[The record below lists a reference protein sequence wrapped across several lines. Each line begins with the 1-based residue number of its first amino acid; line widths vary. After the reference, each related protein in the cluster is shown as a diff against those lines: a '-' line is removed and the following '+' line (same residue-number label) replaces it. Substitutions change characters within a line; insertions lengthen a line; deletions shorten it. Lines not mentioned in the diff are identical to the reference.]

1 MNISRK
7 RLYIGGMTCVSCQ
20 NKIEKALKKTPGVES
35 AKISYQKGTAD
46 IAFDP
51 DWVTLEELQK
61 VIRDTGYEVLQEPAA
76 GKTDFGR
83 TATLLILIFFL
94 YRMLQHSGILNLL
107 VPSELADTGMGY
119 GMLFVIGLLT
129 SVHCIAMCGGIN
141 LSQCIGRESGENQ
154 GFAAFRPSFLYNL
167 GRVISYTGIGFILG
181 CVGMFAGS
189 ASGAGVSPL
198 FQGILKM
205 IAGVLMVIMGIN
217 MLGIF
222 PGLRRFTLRMPKFLA
237 VKVNQ
242 KKAKSHQPFV
252 VGLLNGLMP
261 CGPLQSMQIVA
272 LASGNP
278 VAGALSMLAFS
289 LGTVPLML
297 GLGSFVTMLGKRFSA
312 KVMETGA
319 VLVVVLGLAMLSQGG
334 NLSGLFYGGMGWNQ
348 AGQVALNDASAG
360 AADTASGS
368 GKAGTR
374 AQADGAAG
382 RNGAD
387 TGNDASKAETSGTAE
402 SGTDELEGNESD
414 AAGAETQ
421 VIRSTLTGGRYPN
434 ITVTAGIPV
443 KWIIDVPA
451 GALNGCNYRM
461 LLNAYGIAHTFSEG
475 ENIIEFTPEK
485 TGTVPYTCWMG
496 MIRGNIFVTD
506 GISKAPQVSDVQPD
520 TGTGGFGS
528 SGMGCCGGGF

>member
-51 DWVTLEELQK
+51 DWVTLEELQA
-61 VIRDTGYEVLQEPAA
+61 VIRDAGYEVLQEPAA

-94 YRMLQHSGILNLL
+94 YRLLQHSGILNLL

-119 GMLFVIGLLT
+119 GMLFVIGLFT

-141 LSQCIGRESGENQ
+141 LSQCIGQESGKKG
-154 GFAAFRPSFLYNL
+154 GFAAFRPAFLYNL

-189 ASGAGVSPL
+189 ASGAGLSPL

-205 IAGVLMVIMGIN
+205 VAGVFMVIMGIN

-222 PGLRRFTLRMPKFLA
+222 PGLRCFTLRMPKFLA

-242 KKAKSHQPFV
+242 EKAKSHQPFV

-278 VAGALSMLAFS
+278 IAGALSMLAFS
-289 LGTVPLML
+289 LGTMPLML

-334 NLSGLFYGGMGWNQ
+334 NLSGLFYSGMGWNQ
-348 AGQVALNDASAG
+348 AGQMALNNASAG
-360 AADTASGS
+360 AADTVSGT
-368 GKAGTR
+368 GEAGTR
-374 AQADGAAG
+374 AQADGT
-382 RNGAD
+382 NGAD
-387 TGNDASKAETSGTAE
+387 TGGDASKAGASGTTE
-402 SGTDELEGNESD
+402 S
-414 AAGAETQ
+414 ETQ

-461 LLNAYGIAHTFSEG
+461 LLNAYGITHTFSEG

-506 GISKAPQVSDVQPD
+506 GTSEAPEASDPQTD
-520 TGTGGFGS
+520 TGISGFGS

>member
-7 RLYIGGMTCVSCQ
+7 RLYIDGMTCVNCQ
-20 NKIEKALKKTPGVES
+20 NKIEQVLKKTPGVES
-35 AKISYQKGTAD
+35 AKVSYQKGTAD
-46 IAFDP
+46 IAFAP
-51 DWVTLEELQK
+51 DWVTLEELRQ
-61 VIRDTGYEVLQEPAA
+61 VIRGAGYEVLLEPAVR
-76 GKTDFGR
+76 KPDFGR

-119 GMLFVIGLLT
+119 GMLFLIGILT

-141 LSQCIGRESGENQ
+141 LSQCIPRSAGKEDSRFG
-154 GFAAFRPSFLYNL
+154 AFQSAVLYNL
-167 GRVISYTGIGFILG
+167 GRVISYTGIGFLLG
-181 CVGMFAGS
+181 LTGMLVGKT
-189 ASGAGVSPL
+189 SGAGISPF

-205 IAGVLMVIMGIN
+205 AAGVFMVILGIN

-222 PGLRRFTLRMPKFLA
+222 PWLRRFQLQLPRFL
-237 VKVNQ
+237 VRNVNR
-242 KKAKSHQPFV
+242 KKAGSSQPFV
-252 VGLLNGLMP
+252 IGLLNGMMP

-272 LASGNP
+272 LASANP
-278 VAGALSMLAFS
+278 FAGALSMLAFS

-297 GLGSFVTMLGKRFSA
+297 GLGSFVAMLGKRFSA

-334 NLSGLFYGGMGWNQ
+334 NLSGLFYSGMEWNA
-348 AGQVALNDASAG
+348 AGQQQVYAVSGEAEPDTSASETNDLG
-360 AADTASGS
+360 A
-368 GKAGTR
+368 
-374 AQADGAAG
+374 
-382 RNGAD
+382 
-387 TGNDASKAETSGTAE
+387 TAE
-402 SGTDELEGNESD
+402 DGVQIIE
-414 AAGAETQ
+414 
-421 VIRSTLTGGRYPN
+421 STLTGGRYPN

-443 KWIIDVPA
+443 RWIIQVPK

-461 LLNAYGIAHTFSEG
+461 LLNAYGITHTFSEG

-506 GISKAPQVSDVQPD
+506 GTGEAPEISDAQPD
-520 TGTGGFGS
+520 TGAGNFGS

>member
-51 DWVTLEELQK
+51 DWVTLEELQA
-61 VIRDTGYEVLQEPAA
+61 VIRDAGYEVLQEPAA
-76 GKTDFGR
+76 GKTDAGR

-94 YRMLQHSGILNLL
+94 YQMLQHSGILNLL
-107 VPSELADTGMGY
+107 VPSELVDTGMGY

-141 LSQCIGRESGENQ
+141 LSQCIGQESGEKG
-154 GFAAFRPSFLYNL
+154 GFEAFRPAFLYNL

-181 CVGMFAGS
+181 CAGMFAGS
-189 ASGAGVSPL
+189 ASGTGLSPF

-205 IAGVLMVIMGIN
+205 IAGVFMVIMGIN

-222 PGLRRFTLRMPKFLA
+222 PGLRRFALRMPKFLA

-252 VGLLNGLMP
+252 IGLLNGLMP

-278 VAGALSMLAFS
+278 VSGALSMLAFS

-334 NLSGLFYGGMGWNQ
+334 NLSGLFYSGMGWNQ
-348 AGQVALNDASAG
+348 AGQVSLNDASAG
-360 AADTASGS
+360 AAN
-368 GKAGTR
+368 R
-374 AQADGAAG
+374 V
-382 RNGAD
+382 
-387 TGNDASKAETSGTAE
+387 SGTGE
-402 SGTDELEGNESD
+402 
-414 AAGAETQ
+414 AETQ

-443 KWIIDVPA
+443 KWIINVPA

-475 ENIIEFTPEK
+475 ENVIEFIPDQ

-506 GISKAPQVSDVQPD
+506 GTGETPETSDPQSD

-528 SGMGCCGGGF
+528 PGMGCCGGGF

>member
-7 RLYIGGMTCVSCQ
+7 RLYIGGMTCVNCQ

-51 DWVTLEELQK
+51 DWVTLEELQT
-61 VIRDTGYEVLQEPAA
+61 VIRDAGYEVLQEPAA
-76 GKTDFGR
+76 GKTSAGR
-83 TATLLILIFFL
+83 AATLLILIFFL
-94 YRMLQHSGILNLL
+94 YRLLQHSGILNLL
-107 VPSELADTGMGY
+107 VPSELVDTGMGY

-129 SVHCIAMCGGIN
+129 SVHCIAMCGGIS
-141 LSQCIGRESGENQ
+141 LSQCIGQESGEKG
-154 GFAAFRPSFLYNL
+154 GFAAFRPAFLYNL

-181 CVGMFAGS
+181 CAGMFAGT
-189 ASGAGVSPL
+189 ASGAGLSPF

-205 IAGVLMVIMGIN
+205 IAGVFMVIMGIN

-222 PGLRRFTLRMPKFLA
+222 PWLRRFTLRLPKFLT

-242 KKAKSHQPFV
+242 KKARSHQPFV
-252 VGLLNGLMP
+252 IGLLNGLMP

-278 VAGALSMLAFS
+278 LSGALSMLAFS

-334 NLSGLFYGGMGWNQ
+334 NLSGLFYSGTGWTT
-348 AGQVALNDASAG
+348 ARHVALGNANIE
-360 AADTASGS
+360 AADV
-368 GKAGTR
+368 
-374 AQADGAAG
+374 
-382 RNGAD
+382 
-387 TGNDASKAETSGTAE
+387 
-402 SGTDELEGNESD
+402 
-414 AAGAETQ
+414 AAGAGNGASETEAEKSETAEVGAAEAGTAGSEMQ

-475 ENIIEFTPEK
+475 ENVIEFTPDQ

-506 GISKAPQVSDVQPD
+506 GTGEAPEVSDAQPD
-520 TGTGGFGS
+520 TGSGGFGS
-528 SGMGCCGGGF
+528 SGMGCCSGGF

>member
-7 RLYIGGMTCVSCQ
+7 RLYIGGMTCVNCQ
-20 NKIEKALKKTPGVES
+20 NKIEQVLKKTPGVES
-35 AKISYQKGTAD
+35 AKVSYQKGTAD

-51 DWVTLEELQK
+51 DWVTLEELRQ
-61 VIRDTGYEVLQEPAA
+61 VIRGAGYEVLLEPAVR
-76 GKTDFGR
+76 KPDFGR

-119 GMLFVIGLLT
+119 GMLFLIGILT
-129 SVHCIAMCGGIN
+129 SVHCIAMCGGIS
-141 LSQCIGRESGENQ
+141 LSQCIPRSAGKEDSRFG
-154 GFAAFRPSFLYNL
+154 AFRSAVLYNL
-167 GRVISYTGIGFILG
+167 GRVISYTGIGFLLG
-181 CVGMFAGS
+181 LAGMLVGETY
-189 ASGAGVSPL
+189 GAGISPF

-205 IAGVLMVIMGIN
+205 VAGVFMVILGIN

-222 PGLRRFTLRMPKFLA
+222 PWLRRFQLQLPRFL
-237 VKVNQ
+237 VRNVNR
-242 KKAKSHQPFV
+242 KKTGSSQPFV
-252 VGLLNGLMP
+252 IGLLNGMMP

-272 LASGNP
+272 LASANP
-278 VAGALSMLAFS
+278 FAGALSMLAFS

-297 GLGSFVTMLGKRFSA
+297 GLGSFVAMLGKRFSA

-334 NLSGLFYGGMGWNQ
+334 NLSGLFYSGMEWNA
-348 AGQVALNDASAG
+348 AGQQQVYA
-360 AADTASGS
+360 ASG
-368 GKAGTR
+368 
-374 AQADGAAG
+374 
-382 RNGAD
+382 
-387 TGNDASKAETSGTAE
+387 E
-402 SGTDELEGNESD
+402 SGTNDS
-414 AAGAETQ
+414 GATVEDGVQ
-421 VIRSTLTGGRYPN
+421 IIESTLTGGRYPN

-443 KWIIDVPA
+443 RWIIQVPK

-461 LLNAYGIAHTFSEG
+461 LLNTYGISHTFSEG

-506 GISKAPQVSDVQPD
+506 GTDAPQAFSEEQPQSGD
-520 TGTGGFGS
+520 NGYDSYGN

>member
-51 DWVTLEELQK
+51 DWVMLEELQA
-61 VIRDTGYEVLQEPAA
+61 VIREAGYEVLQEPAV
-76 GKTDFGR
+76 GKTAAGR

-94 YRMLQHSGILNLL
+94 YRLLQHSGILNLL

-141 LSQCIGRESGENQ
+141 LSQCIGQESREKG
-154 GFAAFRPSFLYNL
+154 GFAAFRPAFLYNL

-181 CVGMFAGS
+181 WVGMFAGS
-189 ASGAGVSPL
+189 ASGAGLSPF

-205 IAGVLMVIMGIN
+205 IAGVFMVIMGIN

-242 KKAKSHQPFV
+242 KKAKSRQPFAI
-252 VGLLNGLMP
+252 GLLNGLMP

-334 NLSGLFYGGMGWNQ
+334 NLSGLFYSGMGWNQ
-348 AGQVALNDASAG
+348 AEQMALNDASVG
-360 AADTASGS
+360 AAD
-368 GKAGTR
+368 R
-374 AQADGAAG
+374 APG
-382 RNGAD
+382 
-387 TGNDASKAETSGTAE
+387 TGNDASKAGASGTAE
-402 SGTDELEGNESD
+402 SGTNELGTTES
-414 AAGAETQ
+414 ETQ

-461 LLNAYGIAHTFSEG
+461 LLNAYGITHTFSEG
-475 ENIIEFTPEK
+475 ENVIEFTPDQ

-506 GISKAPQVSDVQPD
+506 GTSEAPEAFDTQPD
-520 TGTGGFGS
+520 TGIGGFGS

>member
-7 RLYIGGMTCVSCQ
+7 RLYIGGMTCVNCQ
-20 NKIEKALKKTPGVES
+20 NKIEEALKKTPGVES
-35 AKISYQKGTAD
+35 AKVSYQKGTAD

-51 DWVTLEELQK
+51 DWVTLEELQR
-61 VIRDTGYEVLQEPAA
+61 VIRRAGYEVLLEPAVR
-76 GKTDFGR
+76 KPDFGR
-83 TATLLILIFFL
+83 TVPLLILIFFL

-119 GMLFVIGLLT
+119 GMLFLIGILT

-141 LSQCIGRESGENQ
+141 LSQCIPKSAGNEDSRFG
-154 GFAAFRPSFLYNL
+154 AFRSAVLYNL
-167 GRVISYTGIGFILG
+167 GRVISYTGIGFLLG
-181 CVGMFAGS
+181 LVGMLVGETT
-189 ASGAGVSPL
+189 GAGISPF

-205 IAGVLMVIMGIN
+205 IAGVFMVIMGIN

-222 PGLRRFTLRMPKFLA
+222 PWMRRFQLQLPRFL
-237 VKVNQ
+237 VRNVNR
-242 KKAKSHQPFV
+242 KKAASSQPFV
-252 VGLLNGLMP
+252 IGLLNGLMP

-272 LASGNP
+272 LASANP
-278 VAGALSMLAFS
+278 FAGALSMLAFS

-297 GLGSFVTMLGKRFSA
+297 GLGSFVAMLGKRFSS
-312 KVMETGA
+312 KVMEAGA

-334 NLSGLFYGGMGWNQ
+334 NLSGLFYSGMEWNA
-348 AGQVALNDASAG
+348 AGQQVYA
-360 AADTASGS
+360 ASG
-368 GKAGTR
+368 
-374 AQADGAAG
+374 
-382 RNGAD
+382 
-387 TGNDASKAETSGTAE
+387 E
-402 SGTDELEGNESD
+402 SGTKVQGAGIQGSSQQKMGGQNSEGGTTDKNGS
-414 AAGAETQ
+414 ETNASGTTTGEDVQ
-421 VIRSTLTGGRYPN
+421 IIESTLNGGRYPN

-443 KWIIDVPA
+443 RWIINVPK

-461 LLNAYGIAHTFSEG
+461 LLNAYGIAYTFSEG

-506 GISKAPQVSDVQPD
+506 GTGQAPEVSDAQPD
-520 TGTGGFGS
+520 TGIGGFGS

>member
-7 RLYIGGMTCVSCQ
+7 RLYIGGMTCVNCQ
-20 NKIEKALKKTPGVES
+20 NKIEQVLKKTPGVES
-35 AKISYQKGTAD
+35 AKVSYQKGTAD
-46 IAFDP
+46 IAFDL
-51 DWVTLEELQK
+51 DWVTLEELRQ
-61 VIRDTGYEVLQEPAA
+61 VIREAGYEVLLEPAVR
-76 GKTDFGR
+76 KPDFGR
-83 TATLLILIFFL
+83 TATLLILIFFI

-119 GMLFVIGLLT
+119 GMLFLIGILT

-141 LSQCIGRESGENQ
+141 LSQCIPRSAGKEDGRFG
-154 GFAAFRPSFLYNL
+154 AFRSAVLYNL
-167 GRVISYTGIGFILG
+167 GRVISYTGIGFLLG
-181 CVGMFAGS
+181 LAGMLVGET
-189 ASGAGVSPL
+189 SGAGISPF

-205 IAGVLMVIMGIN
+205 AAGVFMVILGIN

-222 PGLRRFTLRMPKFLA
+222 PWLRRFQLQLPRFL
-237 VKVNQ
+237 VRTVNR
-242 KKAKSHQPFV
+242 KKAGSSQPFV
-252 VGLLNGLMP
+252 IGLLNGMMP

-272 LASGNP
+272 LASANP
-278 VAGALSMLAFS
+278 FAGALSMLAFS

-297 GLGSFVTMLGKRFSA
+297 GLGSFVAMLGKRFSA

-334 NLSGLFYGGMGWNQ
+334 NLSGLFYSGMEWNA
-348 AGQVALNDASAG
+348 AGQQVYA
-360 AADTASGS
+360 ASG
-368 GKAGTR
+368 
-374 AQADGAAG
+374 
-382 RNGAD
+382 
-387 TGNDASKAETSGTAE
+387 E
-402 SGTDELEGNESD
+402 SGTKVQ
-414 AAGAETQ
+414 GADSGINGSGINDSGTTVEDGVQ
-421 VIRSTLTGGRYPN
+421 IIESTLTGGRYPN

-443 KWIIDVPA
+443 RWIIQVPK

-461 LLNAYGIAHTFSEG
+461 LLNTYGITHTFSEG

-506 GISKAPQVSDVQPD
+506 GTGEAPEISDAQPD
-520 TGTGGFGS
+520 TGTSGFGG

>member
-7 RLYIGGMTCVSCQ
+7 RLYIGGMTCVNCQ
-20 NKIEKALKKTPGVES
+20 NKIEEALKKTPGVES
-35 AKISYQKGTAD
+35 AKVSYQKGMAD

-51 DWVTLEELQK
+51 EWVTLEELQQ
-61 VIRDTGYEVLQEPAA
+61 VIRRAGYEVLLEPAVR
-76 GKTDFGR
+76 KTDFGR
-83 TATLLILIFFL
+83 TATILILIFFL

-119 GMLFVIGLLT
+119 GMLFLIGILT

-141 LSQCIGRESGENQ
+141 LSQCIPKSAENEDSRF
-154 GFAAFRPSFLYNL
+154 GAFRSAVLYNL
-167 GRVISYTGIGFILG
+167 GRVISYTGIGFLLG
-181 CVGMFAGS
+181 LVGMLVGETT
-189 ASGAGVSPL
+189 GAGISPF

-205 IAGVLMVIMGIN
+205 IAGVFMVIMGIN

-222 PGLRRFTLRMPKFLA
+222 PWLRRFQLQLPRFL
-237 VKVNQ
+237 VKNVNQ
-242 KKAKSHQPFV
+242 KKAKSSQPFV
-252 VGLLNGLMP
+252 IGLLNGLMP

-272 LASGNP
+272 LASANP

-297 GLGSFVTMLGKRFSA
+297 GLGSFVAMLGKRFSA

-334 NLSGLFYGGMGWNQ
+334 NLSGLFYSGMKWNT
-348 AGQVALNDASAG
+348 AGQQVYAAFGESGTKVQGAGVQGSDQQKTEGQNSG
-360 AADTASGS
+360 AADPGTNGS
-368 GKAGTR
+368 GTK
-374 AQADGAAG
+374 D
-382 RNGAD
+382 
-387 TGNDASKAETSGTAE
+387 SGVTVE
-402 SGTDELEGNESD
+402 EGV
-414 AAGAETQ
+414 Q
-421 VIRSTLTGGRYPN
+421 VIESTLTGGRYPN

-443 KWIIDVPA
+443 RWIIQVPK

-461 LLNAYGIAHTFSEG
+461 LLNAYGITHTFSEG

-485 TGTVPYTCWMG
+485 TGTIPYTCWMG

-506 GISKAPQVSDVQPD
+506 GIGEAPEASDAQPD
-520 TGTGGFGS
+520 TGAGSFGS

>member
-7 RLYIGGMTCVSCQ
+7 RLYIGGMTCVNCQ
-20 NKIEKALKKTPGVES
+20 NKIEQVLKKTPGVES
-35 AKISYQKGTAD
+35 AKVSYQKGTAD

-51 DWVTLEELQK
+51 DWVTLEELRQ
-61 VIRDTGYEVLQEPAA
+61 VIRGAGYEVLLEPAVR
-76 GKTDFGR
+76 KPDFGR

-119 GMLFVIGLLT
+119 GMLFLIGILT

-141 LSQCIGRESGENQ
+141 LSQCIPRSAGKEDGRFG
-154 GFAAFRPSFLYNL
+154 AFRSAVLYNL
-167 GRVISYTGIGFILG
+167 GRVISYTGIGFLLG
-181 CVGMFAGS
+181 LAGMLVGETY
-189 ASGAGVSPL
+189 GAGISPF

-205 IAGVLMVIMGIN
+205 AAGVFMVILGIN

-222 PGLRRFTLRMPKFLA
+222 PWLRRFQLQLPRFL
-237 VKVNQ
+237 VRNVNR
-242 KKAKSHQPFV
+242 KKAGSSQPFV
-252 VGLLNGLMP
+252 IGLLNGMMP

-272 LASGNP
+272 LASANP
-278 VAGALSMLAFS
+278 FAGALSMLAFS

-297 GLGSFVTMLGKRFSA
+297 GLGSFVAMLGKRFSA

-334 NLSGLFYGGMGWNQ
+334 NLSGLFYSGMEWNA
-348 AGQVALNDASAG
+348 AGQQQVYA
-360 AADTASGS
+360 ASG
-368 GKAGTR
+368 
-374 AQADGAAG
+374 
-382 RNGAD
+382 
-387 TGNDASKAETSGTAE
+387 E
-402 SGTDELEGNESD
+402 SGTNDS
-414 AAGAETQ
+414 GATVEDGVQ
-421 VIRSTLTGGRYPN
+421 IIESTLTGGRYPN

-443 KWIIDVPA
+443 RWIIQVPK

-461 LLNAYGIAHTFSEG
+461 LLNTYGITHTFSEG

-485 TGTVPYTCWMG
+485 TGTIPYTCWMG
-496 MIRGNIFVTD
+496 MIRGNILATD
-506 GISKAPQVSDVQPD
+506 GTDAPQAFSEEQPQSGD
-520 TGTGGFGS
+520 NGYDSYGN